1 MFRTTKSPTRADS
14 TETRLLMKENLSDT
28 DIGEYLFG
36 KVKCTV
42 GVNYYDPPFTT
53 VPFKPLIRGEK
64 MEDFIV
70 FLSSKVLNYVV
81 FFQ

>member
-36 KVKCTV
+36 KVK
-42 GVNYYDPPFTT
+42 
-53 VPFKPLIRGEK
+53 
-64 MEDFIV
+64 
-70 FLSSKVLNYVV
+70 
-81 FFQ
+81 

>member
-53 VPFKPLIRGEK
+53 VPFKPLIRGGK
-64 MEDFIV
+64 NGRFHSFSI
-70 FLSSKVLNYVV
+70 
-81 FFQ
+81 